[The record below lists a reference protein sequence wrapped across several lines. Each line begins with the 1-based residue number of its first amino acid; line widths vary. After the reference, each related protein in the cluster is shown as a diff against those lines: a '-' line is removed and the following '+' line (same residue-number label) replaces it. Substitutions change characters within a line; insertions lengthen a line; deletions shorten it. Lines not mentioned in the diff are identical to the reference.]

1 MTISNTDVRNA
12 YVSGAGQTEFAYTF
26 KILLGAHIKVYVN
39 DVLKTISS
47 DYTLSGIGDDAGG
60 NVTFL
65 SGLTSGDS
73 VVLVRAVPLTQET
86 DYVTNDSFAAEIHER
101 ALDKLTMI
109 AQESRDMMSNRVL
122 TLPESSALTN
132 IEFPASSTRAG
143 KAVRWNA
150 TGDALE
156 EIAIDPGVNVDVITA
171 KGDIVQGDAS
181 GNAAKLAIGYRGKL
195 LRAND
200 QSLAAWTAE
209 RKIDSQTA
217 STVTLGNNGAGSIFL
232 CDTTSNAMTIRI
244 PTPTA
249 DNIGSVWTFHKVSSD
264 YNKVT
269 IQCYDGATTINGALT
284 YVLYQSGDY
293 VAIVLNTTDM
303 KIIAK
308 ESRPQVLTTSGVV
321 TQGNFEGMV
330 QAGGV
335 TSESAWDTEAGWSIA
350 PGAATMDGGVDS
362 TITQTSILS
371 NGEVYHITYNVSG
384 RTAGTI
390 TAYAGTQAGTPVS
403 ANGLYSEE
411 ITANGGN
418 LKFTGTAGFNG
429 TISGVVAR
437 LKQTV
442 AIIPADDTDP
452 QTSEGARCLSI
463 KHRARAIGNRITINA
478 VVYVNSNNASNE
490 IAAVLHDPNAG
501 VAWAAASG
509 IWKPYATTTIGH
521 IVLNYSTVATTV
533 AETIYRVMVGGNS
546 AARTTYID
554 RYAGTRRHALTPK
567 SNMILTETS
576 Y

>member
-1 MTISNTDVRNA
+1 MTISNLVVRNA
-12 YVSGAGQTEFAYTF
+12 YVSGSGQTEFAYTF
-26 KILLGAHIKVYVN
+26 KILLAAHMNVYVN
-39 DVLKTISS
+39 DVLKTINS
-47 DYTLSGIGDDAGG
+47 DYTISGVDTDAGG

-65 SGLTSGDS
+65 SGLTTGDE
-73 VVLVRAVPLTQET
+73 VALVRAVPLTQLT
-86 DYVTNDSFAAEIHER
+86 DYITNDSFSAEIHEK

-109 AQESRDMMSNRVL
+109 AQESRSLMSDRVL
-122 TLPESSALTN
+122 TLPESSALTD

-143 KAVRWNA
+143 KAVRWNTA
-150 TGDALE
+150 GTALE
-156 EIAIDPGVNVDVITA
+156 EIAVDPGVNVDVITA
-171 KGDIVQGDAS
+171 KGDMVTGDAS
-181 GNAAKLAIGYRGKL
+181 GNAAKVAIGYRGKL
-195 LRAND
+195 LRADD
-200 QSLAAWTAE
+200 QSLPTWTAE

-217 STVTLGNNGAGSIFL
+217 SVVTLGNNGAGSVFL
-232 CDTTSNAMTIRI
+232 CDTTSNAILIRI

-249 DNIGSVWTFHKVSSD
+249 DNIGSVWTFRKVSTD
-264 YNKVT
+264 YNIVT
-269 IQCYDGATTINGALT
+269 IVCFDGATLINGQASHILRRG
-284 YVLYQSGDY
+284 GDY
-293 VAIVLNTTDM
+293 AAIVLNTTDM
-303 KIIAK
+303 SIIAK
-308 ESRPQVLTTSGVV
+308 SSRPQVLTTSGVV

-437 LKQTV
+437 LKQTI

-452 QTSEGARCLSI
+452 QSSEGSRCLSI

-478 VVYVNSNNASNE
+478 VIYVNSNNASNE

-501 VAWAAASG
+501 VSWAAASG
-509 IWKPYATTTIGH
+509 IWKPDATTTIGH

-533 AETIYRVMVGGNS
+533 AETIYRVLVGGNS
-546 AARTTYID
+546 AARITYID